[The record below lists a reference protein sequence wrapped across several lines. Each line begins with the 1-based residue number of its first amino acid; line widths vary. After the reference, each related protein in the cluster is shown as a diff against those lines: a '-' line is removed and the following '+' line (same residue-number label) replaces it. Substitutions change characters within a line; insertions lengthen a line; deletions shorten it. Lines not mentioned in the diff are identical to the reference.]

1 MMTRAR
7 LAELADLAQT
17 ESPFTKV
24 SLDNLGNEEIILR
37 QLQVEM
43 EKHIRAKEGSGGLA
57 ERIQRV
63 MRGNIAR
70 AKTIAQ
76 TERTRAL
83 NGMRVSEAIKK
94 YLQDYDKAVKGHRK
108 RPTVP
113 EFQWVNPLRAR
124 EPRHMHVAISGSK
137 RPVGEEFLPGLRYPG
152 DPNAPASQTINCHC
166 YIRRYTR

>member
-1 MMTRAR
+1 MMTQAR

-43 EKHIRAKEGSGGLA
+43 EKHIRAKEGSSALA

-83 NGMRVSEAIKK
+83 NGMRVSEAIKQ
-94 YLQDYDKAVKGHRK
+94 YLQDYEKAVKGHRK
-108 RPTVP
+108 RPPVP

-152 DPNAPASQTINCHC
+152 DPGAPASQTVNCHC
-166 YIRRYTR
+166 YVRRVG